1 MWDLYMYVNVDQLVL
16 GGDVE
21 ILTSPLRSQ
30 GQHPSWY
37 CEFLGDRLYRSV
49 GSEPDDE
56 VSSDDLESER
66 ENFLKY
72 LKTAHNDGTIA
83 SGVQDFW
90 RSRICDQP
98 SEEQVQFALDLNSP
112 LLVLETTLRKYSAE
126 FASDLVLATTNSI
139 QRLSELFGIEALG
152 ELFSKIPIE
161 RSLNTNDSAS
171 NSNARVVLDGI
182 REFIRVILLHGC
194 DQFADKHFQVQ
205 FSDVMRFDQCE
216 VSHLV
221 ESRWQLRMSSA
232 AYKVLL
238 MPSRVGWLLVNQWTM
253 ISGLVKQGNKVRLC
267 LADGADESNVPAD
280 DYITIAFCATG
291 ETIDRII
298 LVEDTYSAR
307 ARQLLMAYPE
317 PFDKKAARALYDRR
331 MDKVFWRGS
340 TTGAIHLEADELADR
355 LLSNQRVR
363 FCLEARLGSKRI
375 DALITDVVQVS
386 GKERISWINQL
397 KKWSLLGAKVTE
409 KEFLR
414 YRYYVD
420 LDGNSAA
427 WGTFQKYLGLCLVI
441 KPVSQWR
448 LLNHE
453 MLLDGVNF
461 LEVSKASVAEI
472 EKILDRY
479 DEDALFEIAYQGHLT
494 AHEYLRNLA
503 GNPEKRICVG
513 HKVEIEKNVI
523 TNDDGSVNL
532 SLDQIIRDLYLKIH
546 FRVVDENELDL
557 IKQALANDPV
567 ETVIGMLRSPETLS
581 NLLKLD
587 PLPGVA
593 SNALTYALRLRKTN
607 AEPEKRFFMH
617 IPKTGGTSVIHHL
630 NQHSDWPWLQTEDQT
645 SLGTWPLVAGHLH
658 WSYFPSN
665 SKGFTIFRD
674 PLQRL
679 ISHWQFST
687 SFSQHFQGKENQ
699 PNLLNFTFTNFLAG
713 RVERAFF
720 NSQMSWFFTNK
731 PTAHLDH
738 ENIPHHEL
746 EKNFTDFYSS
756 FGHISCIEDSESI
769 NQSLKFATGK
779 DTPLVT
785 TKNQTDR
792 TNSDPQTLSR
802 VEFDRLFELT
812 SFDYRFLNHLFEK
825 GVITYDY
832 NQNKEE
838 KLIQYLN
845 RLGLTID

>member
-1 MWDLYMYVNVDQLVL
+1 
-16 GGDVE
+16 
-21 ILTSPLRSQ
+21 
-30 GQHPSWY
+30 
-37 CEFLGDRLYRSV
+37 
-49 GSEPDDE
+49 
-56 VSSDDLESER
+56 
-66 ENFLKY
+66 
-72 LKTAHNDGTIA
+72 
-83 SGVQDFW
+83 
-90 RSRICDQP
+90 
-98 SEEQVQFALDLNSP
+98 
-112 LLVLETTLRKYSAE
+112 
-126 FASDLVLATTNSI
+126 
-139 QRLSELFGIEALG
+139 
-152 ELFSKIPIE
+152 
-161 RSLNTNDSAS
+161 
-171 NSNARVVLDGI
+171 
-182 REFIRVILLHGC
+182 
-194 DQFADKHFQVQ
+194 
-205 FSDVMRFDQCE
+205 
-216 VSHLV
+216 
-221 ESRWQLRMSSA
+221 MSSA
-232 AYKVLL
+232 AYEVLL
-238 MPSRVGWLLVNQWTM
+238 MPSRVGWLLVNQWTL

-267 LADGADESNVPAD
+267 LADGADDSNVPAD
-280 DYITIAFCATG
+280 DYITIAFCASG

-375 DALITDVVQVS
+375 DALITDVVQVT
-386 GKERISWINQL
+386 GKEQISWINQL
-397 KKWSLLGAKVTE
+397 KKWSLLGTRVTE

-427 WGTFQKYLGLCLVI
+427 WGTLQKYLSLCLVI

-448 LLNHE
+448 ILNHE

-479 DEDALFEIAYQGHLT
+479 DEDALFEIAYQGHLM

-503 GNPEKRICVG
+503 GDPAKRIYIG
-513 HKVEIEKNVI
+513 HKVEIKKNVI

-532 SLDQIIRDLYLKIH
+532 SLDEIIRDLYLKIH

-557 IKQALANDPV
+557 IKQALATDPV
-567 ETVIGMLRSPETLS
+567 GAVIGMLRSPETLS
-581 NLLKLD
+581 NLLKTD
-587 PLPGVA
+587 PLPAVA
-593 SNALTYALRLRKTN
+593 SNALTYALRLRKTD

-630 NQHSDWPWLQTEDQT
+630 EEHSDWPWLHTEDRT
-645 SLGTWPLVAGHLH
+645 YLGTWPLVAGHFH

-679 ISHWQFST
+679 ISHWQFVT
-687 SFSQHFQGKENQ
+687 SFSQHVSREKEGL
-699 PNLLNFTFTNFLAG
+699 NLLNLTFTDFFK
-713 RVERAFF
+713 ERKK
-720 NSQMSWFFTNK
+720 NREYSSLSMSWFFTDK
-731 PTAHLDH
+731 PTTAHDH
-738 ENIPHHEL
+738 QDASHHEL

-756 FGHISCIEDSESI
+756 FGRFGCIEDSESI

-779 DTPLVT
+779 DTPPVT

-802 VEFDRLFELT
+802 VEFDHLLELT

-825 GVITYDY
+825 GIITYDY
-832 NQNKEE
+832 NENKEE

-845 RLGLTID
+845 RLGLMIV